1 MPNPLDNATLE
12 AGQKVYG
19 RAANTDKLNE
29 ILSVDSNG
37 IVQLGAGV
45 SGVNAAVLQLAGTAI
60 NATGTELNA
69 VADAS
74 AFARS
79 VTAAA
84 DPGLAVTATGVLNFL
99 AVTSANADHII
110 ILPDAS
116 VGTIFILYVGS
127 NGFELRTSAP
137 ATIAINGGTASS
149 AESAIAANQMVVI
162 IRTSATTWHGFEI
175 TGATLTAIEAA
186 A

>member
-19 RAANTDKLNE
+19 RAAITDKHSE
-29 ILSVDSNG
+29 ILSVDSSG

-45 SGVNAAVLQLAGTAI
+45 SGVNAAVLQLAGTTLT
-60 NATGTELNA
+60 ATAAELNA
-69 VADAS
+69 ADAS
-74 AFARS
+74 AFARAA
-79 VTAAA
+79 TAAA
-84 DPGLAVTATGVLNFL
+84 DPGLAVTATGVLNFI
-99 AVTSANADHII
+99 AVTSASADNII
-110 ILPDAS
+110 ILPDADI
-116 VGTIFILYVGS
+116 GTIFVLYVGS
-127 NGFELRTSAP
+127 NGFELRSSAP
-137 ATIAINGGTASS
+137 ATIAINGGVAAA
-149 AESAIAANQMVVI
+149 AESAIAANQMAVI